1 MSAVVSLERCPSY
14 EPAAVSAALDRMLEH
29 LGGLEQ
35 FVRKG
40 DRVLVKPNLLTAQPP
55 ENAATTHP
63 QVIDALLARLV
74 DLGAQPTIGDSPAF
88 GWVQTVAEACGI
100 AAVARR
106 YGVPL
111 IDFSQPAPVPSIR
124 PAVRKQFV
132 TDRSVLEADVVI
144 NVAKLKSH
152 RQLGFTGCTKNL
164 YGCMPG
170 KRKAYFHFERGNRDD
185 DFARLIAAF
194 AYSIPVTL
202 NLLDGIV
209 AMQRDGPSGGDPRP
223 LGALLAGTDPIS
235 VDAVAAEVI
244 RPPEPDR
251 LLLHA
256 CRELRLGSPEVDT
269 IELRG
274 EAVRE
279 LAVADFIHPLLT
291 GVRFSPGRLARSVW
305 RNFLI
310 TRWGY
315 DPHR

>member
-1 MSAVVSLERCPSY
+1 MTPVSLVRCTSY
-14 EPAAVSAALDRMLEH
+14 EPAAVETALDLALGH
-29 LGGLEQ
+29 LGGLDR
-35 FVRKG
+35 FVGSG
-40 DRVLVKPNLLTAQPP
+40 DRVLVKPNLLTAQPA

-63 QVIDALLARLV
+63 QVLDALLARLL
-74 DLGAQPTIGDSPAF
+74 DLGARPSIGDSPAF
-88 GWVQTVAEACGI
+88 GWVETVAGACGI
-100 AAVARR
+100 ADVARR

-111 IDFSQPAPVPSIR
+111 LDFTRPAPVPSVR
-124 PAVRKQFV
+124 PEVRKQFV

-144 NVAKLKSH
+144 NVAKLKAH
-152 RQLGFTGCTKNL
+152 RQLGFTGATKNL

-170 KRKAYFHFERGNRDD
+170 KRKAYFHFERGNRDA

-223 LGALLAGTDPIS
+223 LGALIAGTDSIS

-244 RPPEPDR
+244 RQPEPDR

-256 CRELRLGSPEVDT
+256 CRELRLGSPQVDT

-274 EAVRE
+274 ETVRDM
-279 LAVADFIHPLLT
+279 AVADFIHPLLV